1 MKTAVVILNWNGRAL
16 LEQFLPSV
24 VNLSPEATV
33 YVADNAS
40 TDDSLLFL
48 EQNFPQVKIIRNKSN
63 GGFAKGYNDALAD
76 LREDVFVL
84 LNSDVEVTPGW
95 LPPLLQE
102 MQKNKDVAAVQP
114 KILNYRKKNFFEYAG
129 AAGGFIDALGY
140 PYCRG
145 RIFETLEEDL
155 GQYNDSREVFWAS
168 GACMMVRRSDFF
180 EAGGF
185 DEDFFAHQEE
195 IDLCWRFFNMK
206 KKVKAVGDSLVYH
219 LGGGTLNSMHPRK
232 TFLNFRN
239 SLFTLLKNAPKGQIL
254 VLIFLRLILDGLAG
268 MKFIFEL
275 KPSHTAAILKAHA
288 DFYLQFRKM
297 WKKRNNLQKSAKY
310 YHKLSVVWAYYLQG
324 IKTFRRL

>member
-155 GQYNDSREVFWAS
+155 GQYNDTREVFWAS

-206 KKVKAVGDSLVYH
+206 KKVKAVGNSLVYH